1 MEVIY
6 SICSKLGGG
15 GIGDTAYQA
24 VRGIYRHGYL
34 KQVIAR
40 GSGKI
45 EIEKSKVRKA
55 WYPKR
60 MRLPRIPAW
69 RWYGLESL
77 YFDGRVAA
85 ILKRAGCDL
94 FHGWNG
100 QCLRSLQEA
109 KRQGAITLVERA
121 SSHILTQMKLILEEY
136 ETYGVKDE
144 PEQPG
149 VIARCLEEYETADYI
164 TVPSQFVYDSF
175 LENGFERDKLLLLP
189 FGVDTERFRPGRK
202 EDSMFRLLFVGRLS
216 LRKGIQY
223 LLEAW
228 SKLDLKNAQLLL
240 VGSLGKDIR
249 PLLEHYREKKNI
261 EWSGFLRNPV
271 KVFNSASA
279 FVCPSIEEGSALVTY
294 EAMACGLPVIATVNS
309 GSLVRDGKEG
319 FLIPIRDVEALR
331 ERIAFLYENE
341 EKRRE
346 MGKAA
351 RERVSNYTW
360 DGYGDNL
367 VKAYERILS

>member
-6 SICSKLGGG
+6 SICSKLAGG
-15 GIGDTAYQA
+15 GIGDIAYQA
-24 VRGIYRHGYL
+24 VRGICRHDYL

-40 GSGKI
+40 GNGKI
-45 EIEKSKVRKA
+45 EIEKGKVRKV

-60 MRLPRIPAW
+60 MKLPYIPAW

-85 ILKRAGCDL
+85 ILKRVGCDV

-100 QCLRSLQEA
+100 KCLRSLQEA
-109 KRQGAITLVERA
+109 KRQGAITVVERA
-121 SSHILTQMKLILEEY
+121 CSHILTHIKLVLEEY
-136 ETYGVKDE
+136 ETYGIKDE
-144 PEQPG
+144 PKMPG
-149 VIARCLEEYETADYI
+149 EISRCLEEYERADYI

-175 LENGFERDKLLLLP
+175 LENGFGRDKLLLIP
-189 FGVDTERFRPGRK
+189 FGVDTERFRPARK
-202 EDSMFRLLFVGRLS
+202 EDSVFRLLFVGRLC

-228 SKLDLKNAQLLL
+228 SKLNLKNAELLL
-240 VGSLGKDIR
+240 VGSLDKNLR
-249 PLLEHYREKKNI
+249 PLIESYREKKNVALG
-261 EWSGFLRNPV
+261 GFLRNPV

-309 GSLVRDGKEG
+309 GSLVRDGQEG
-319 FLIPIRDVEALR
+319 FLIPIRDVEALS
-331 ERIAFLYENE
+331 EKIAFLYENE

-351 RERVSNYTW
+351 RERMHGYTW
-360 DGYGDNL
+360 DDYGDNL
-367 VKAYERILS
+367 VKAYEKILS

>member
-6 SICSKLGGG
+6 SICSKLAGG

-45 EIEKSKVRKA
+45 EIEKSKVRKV

-60 MRLPRIPAW
+60 MKLSYMPAW

-77 YFDGRVAA
+77 YFDSRVAA
-85 ILKRAGCDL
+85 ILKRTGCDV

-100 QCLRSLQEA
+100 KCLRSLQEA
-109 KRQGAITLVERA
+109 KRQGAITVVERA
-121 SSHILTQMKLILEEY
+121 SSHILTQMKLVLEEY
-136 ETYGVKDE
+136 ETYGIKDE
-144 PEQPG
+144 PDPPG
-149 VIARCLEEYETADYI
+149 AIARCLEEYETADYI

-175 LENGFERDKLLLLP
+175 LENGFERDKLLLLS
-189 FGVDTERFRPGRK
+189 FGVDAERFRPVRK
-202 EDSMFRLLFVGRLS
+202 EDNVFRLLFVGRLT

-240 VGSLGKDIR
+240 VGSLDKNLR
-249 PLLEHYREKKNI
+249 PLIERYREKKNI
-261 EWSGFLRNPV
+261 ELSGFLRNPV

-319 FLIPIRDVEALR
+319 FLIPIRDVEVLK

-346 MGKAA
+346 MGKAS

-360 DGYGDNL
+360 DGYGDKL
-367 VKAYERILS
+367 VKAYEKILS

>member
-6 SICSKLGGG
+6 SICSKLAGG

-24 VRGIYRHGYL
+24 VRGISRKGYL

-40 GSGKI
+40 GRGNI
-45 EIEKSKVRKA
+45 EIEKSKVRKI

-60 MRLPRIPAW
+60 IKLPCLPA
-69 RWYGLESL
+69 RSWYGLESF
-77 YFDGRVAA
+77 YFDNRVAA
-85 ILKRAGCDL
+85 ILKRVGCDI

-100 QCLRSLQEA
+100 QCLTSLQEA
-109 KRQGAITLVERA
+109 KRRRTITVVERA
-121 SSHILTQMKLILEEY
+121 SAHILTQMKLMREEY
-136 ETYGVKDE
+136 ETYGIKDE
-144 PEQPG
+144 PELPG
-149 VIARCLEEYETADYI
+149 IIARCLEEYERADYI

-175 LENGFERDKLLLLP
+175 LENGFDKDKLLLIP

-202 EDSMFRLLFVGRLS
+202 EDKGFRVLFVGRLS

-228 SKLDLKNAQLLL
+228 NKLDLKNAELLL
-240 VGSLGKDIR
+240 VGSLSKDVLPLIKRYRGKKSF
-249 PLLEHYREKKNI
+249 E
-261 EWSGFLRNPV
+261 LRGYLSNPV
-271 KVFNSASA
+271 EVFNSASV

-294 EAMACGLPVIATVNS
+294 EAMASGLPVIATVNS

-331 ERIAFLYENE
+331 
-341 EKRRE
+341 
-346 MGKAA
+346 G
-351 RERVSNYTW
+351 
-360 DGYGDNL
+360 
-367 VKAYERILS
+367 